1 MGATCNTL
9 INAYPR
15 LVSASWHS
23 PLAQPFY
30 VMAFTDYVEFTDFVH
45 FYLRLMIT
53 QFLNRLRTTLE
64 RLPAS

>member
-1 MGATCNTL
+1 MGATCNAL

-30 VMAFTDYVEFTDFVH
+30 VMAFTDYVEFTDSVN
-45 FYLRLMIT
+45 YLRLMIT